1 MDIKNLGCRSAISQ
15 RQRDFWNLFDLRNFT
30 VMSVLPLGK
39 DRILFLSC
47 MRKGLVIVDIFQD
60 LIRAFDALWQLA
72 RFLPTLLLSHSRC
85 YESIQTQSNRF

>member
-1 MDIKNLGCRSAISQ
+1 MDNKNLGCRSAISQ

-39 DRILFLSC
+39 DRTLFLNC

-60 LIRAFDALWQLA
+60 LIRAFDAL
-72 RFLPTLLLSHSRC
+72 
-85 YESIQTQSNRF
+85 